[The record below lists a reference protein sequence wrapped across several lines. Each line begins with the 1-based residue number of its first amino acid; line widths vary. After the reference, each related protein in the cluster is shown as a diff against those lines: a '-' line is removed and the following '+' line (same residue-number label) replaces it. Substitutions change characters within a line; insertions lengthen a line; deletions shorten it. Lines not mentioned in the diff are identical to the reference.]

1 MTGMGPL
8 LLILA
13 LPPFV
18 YWLWI
23 SIAFNDGAPALAIP
37 AAAVE
42 ALRPAP
48 GMVIVYVAWWVL
60 QALLAIVLPGR
71 EVEGAPLPDGSRLRY
86 RLNGW
91 LAFWITLALGALGAL
106 SGVVPAALAWEHFGA
121 LITAANVFTFAF
133 AAWLWWRF
141 AASRRHPVR
150 TFFSGAALNP
160 RVGDFDLKFFCETR
174 PGLLLWALIVL
185 SLAAAQWQRHGA
197 VSAPMAL
204 LVLFQLLYVG
214 DCMFHEAAI
223 LSTWDIRH
231 ERFGWMLAWGSLVWV
246 PFTFSLQAYYL
257 VDHTPALPPAG
268 LAAIAALSVA
278 GYVVFRGSNLQKHRF
293 RLDPA
298 RPVWGRPARV
308 IRTAR
313 GPLLL
318 ASGWWGLARHL
329 NYLGDIMMAL
339 AWCLLTGF
347 RTPLTYVYA
356 VYMIVLLVHRERRDH
371 AQCLARYGEDW
382 ARYCAAVR
390 WRILPGIY

>member
-1 MTGMGPL
+1 MGPPL
-8 LLILA
+8 LMLA

-23 SIAFNDGAPALAIP
+23 ALAFHGGVPALAIP
-37 AAAVE
+37 AMALEAA
-42 ALRPAP
+42 RPTAA
-48 GMVIVYVAWWVL
+48 MLLFYIAWWGF
-60 QALLAIVLPGR
+60 QAALAIVLPGR
-71 EVEGAPLPDGSRLRY
+71 TVEGTPLADGSRLRY

-91 LAFWITLALGALGAL
+91 LAFWITLALAALAAL
-106 SGVVPAALAWEHFGA
+106 TGVLPPALAWERFGA
-121 LITAANVFTFAF
+121 LLTAANLFSFAF

-141 AASRRHPVR
+141 AGTRREPVR
-150 TFFSGAALNP
+150 TFFAGATLNP
-160 RVGDFDLKFFCETR
+160 RVDDFDLKFFCETR
-174 PGLLLWALIVL
+174 PGLLLWALVVL

-214 DCMFHEAAI
+214 DCMLHEEAI

-257 VDHTPALPPAG
+257 VDHTPALARG
-268 LAAIAALSVA
+268 ALAAIAALNVA
-278 GYVVFRGSNLQKHRF
+278 GYVVFRASNLQKHRF

-298 RPVWGRPARV
+298 RPVWGRPARF

-318 ASGWWGLARHL
+318 ASGWWGVARHL

-347 RTPLTYVYA
+347 ATPLTYFYA
-356 VYMIVLLVHRERRDH
+356 VYMVVLLVHRERRDH
-371 AQCLARYGEDW
+371 ALCQARYGEDW
-382 ARYCAAVR
+382 TRYCDVVR